1 MMQDLD
7 PLHLRDRLRETLAR
21 YITTA
26 VPVSTT
32 RAPGLARAVRKAV
45 ADESFRLT
53 KGPFLESLPDFGKKG
68 SIRELV
74 DSGVLADAWRVL
86 EQTGFERLLDRP
98 LHRHQE
104 RAIRM
109 LTRNRNIIV
118 ATGTGSG
125 KTECFL
131 LPIVDHLL
139 RDSNLAESGVR
150 AVIIYPLN
158 ALANDQLYF
167 RLAPLLL
174 RQLKDPGI
182 TFGRF
187 TGQVRASADRRTE
200 EERLLDNDALRQA
213 LGLAPSVSRLPR
225 SWLLSRSEMLET
237 PPHILITN
245 YAMLEH
251 LLLLPRNAP
260 LFHNAPLRF
269 LVLDE
274 IHTYAGAQAIE
285 VAFLLR
291 KLKVHLGLEAG
302 SLQVIGTSASLNV
315 ENSRELAR
323 FASDLFGEEFDASID
338 LISGAREIH
347 SDLRTETGSDPVSLG
362 AEGWI
367 AVGEVVSA
375 LQSAEVPTVEDW
387 NTYCEVCEI
396 DDILRL
402 DHPDIKRA
410 LGRRLA
416 TISEVRSVAREL
428 TGGLR
433 AFEDLARKVFP
444 NADPG
449 DRNRALRSLIT
460 TAVFAR
466 PDNAEFPILPARY
479 HLAVTGIEGGVVRLH
494 AEAEEGWSDFRPK
507 KSHNDRRGVPYF
519 SLLPCRNCGE
529 PYLEGWD
536 GNGTISGKPVPGAER
551 AVFRIATLANA
562 AAIELGAGEEEVLNE
577 AEEYQYIDPETGIT
591 GSAKALGR
599 VRIIRCELQEDR
611 KEKRHYLRACVVCG
625 NRAARFPE
633 PISPMHPGNDAL
645 AAVATQVLF
654 EALPG
659 QDAGSRP
666 KPLAGRKLLAF
677 SDNRQD
683 AAFFAP
689 FFQRTS
695 LDLTL
700 RRCIAQAVRE
710 DADQAGAPLRRVRDR
725 VWRLMGAN
733 GRAAYRAHHGDPG
746 DTDAKETLFAQ
757 IVAEF
762 FTPGLVRVSLEG
774 LGIASVEYDR
784 RGLDGLVEEIRTVG
798 ADLSD
803 GEARA
808 FAELTLDRIRKERA
822 ISDPRGRLDLSDAA
836 IWGPFK
842 NQPGRCM
849 VLSRNSPRQ
858 SRFTL
863 GLLPRGT
870 ATNRSTWILETR
882 LNFSRDQAFQV
893 LERFWHRAK
902 RERLLGRVGAGYGM
916 NLDKL
921 RIADGTRCPVH
932 ECDTCGTRTFRSARS
947 VCPSW
952 KCDGNLS
959 RQSVED
965 RQALAKQNHYA
976 HLYLQ
981 KADAL
986 RSGRNAI
993 AREHSAVIGG
1003 QLRETIEEDFRTGRV
1018 NLLSCTTTLELGV
1031 DLGDL
1036 EAIVCKNVPP
1046 GVVNYQQRTGRAG
1059 RRAQAAPVALTMA
1072 RNSNYDQACFGRF
1085 RGYLS
1090 DQPVVPYLALDNADF
1105 FRRHQVSMILGR
1117 FFRKRIVKT
1126 GKGAPQLKD
1135 LLGESL
1141 TEGDVRAF
1149 MNTFLAWSE
1158 SDEGVAA
1165 RDQAHHLV
1173 STLPEEFHHIGLEG
1187 DELAEHTHDMLARF
1201 VHDIALRWQLLQDR
1215 RMEAR
1220 DDDRDYVAAIMQRQ
1234 QRNLLHQFLV
1244 NALSRSAVIPTYSFP
1259 VHTCRLEI
1267 IRGRGQYPT
1276 PFGNLDADLQLDRSA
1291 SLAISEYAPEAE
1303 IVAGG
1308 RIWTSSGIVRYPKA
1322 FMPIQGYRVCNSCG
1336 HVDITADLRDLEASC
1351 SQCSSPWTGS
1361 RREGRFIEPKGFLT
1375 SLKDRRG
1382 RDPGSTRLRQRHADE
1397 ARLVTRAPVHRY
1409 EDTDLAG
1416 VRTFHAPAFPADGNR
1431 DVRGQMLVVNRGP
1444 HGGGYLRCR
1453 RCEYSVPASQDARYG
1468 KVVQERHLSPRTGEK
1483 CPVIKL
1489 QWPVDLG
1496 HVFETD
1502 VRALAFARPIPSFD
1516 GDAAQIPRDESFVRT
1531 LAEAIRLASV
1541 RLLQIDSRDLAATF
1555 QKDRHSPVTILY
1567 DSVPGGAGYSRRL
1580 GSGGALSTKNIVREA
1595 IDVLNCRA
1603 GCASSCVRCLN
1614 DYGNQAHW
1622 EQFDRHAVLPWLE
1635 ALASSTRTREG
1646 IAPEGAVRWAA
1657 PSDSGLAKRLLG
1669 SRKIEIFVPRI
1680 AGGKDHGRQLETAR
1694 FIRNQLEA
1702 SPDRKI
1708 RVYSEHAI
1716 RDSVVE
1722 ASGKELN
1729 ALTLLAEIERAGRL
1743 EFLHSGPIDHRSGFP
1758 RVATDTAASGQCFY
1772 SEAGDRPFLDGLLPG
1787 DSAFVEGAIS
1797 TKTRARIE
1805 QIIQGSR
1812 RESGALGQLLLDT
1825 KRFDY
1830 RGGQARDLGELFAP
1844 LRNVEEADITILDP
1858 YLLSQEHNRASA
1870 VDLLD
1875 CLNSLCG
1882 GLRSAKLIW
1891 KKQDASWHPGGGSND
1906 AIRRFKTKLKGRN
1919 LGFVRIRYAPRRKG
1933 EGGHFHD
1940 RRVIAEVTKGGERMR
1955 FLWDLS
1961 SGVDNLMDD
1970 SREASVFLSRTE

>member
-1 MMQDLD
+1 MTQDLD
-7 PLHLRDRLRETLAR
+7 PLRLRDRLRETLAR

-26 VPVSTT
+26 VPISAT
-32 RAPGLARAVRKAV
+32 RAPGLARAVRKAL
-45 ADESFRLT
+45 ADKSIQLT

-74 DSGVLADAWRVL
+74 DSGVLTDEWRVL
-86 EQTGFERLLDRP
+86 QETGFERLLDRP

-104 RAIRM
+104 RAIRQAA
-109 LTRNRNIIV
+109 RNRNFIV

-139 RDSNLAESGVR
+139 RDADLGEPGVR

-200 EERLLDNDALRQA
+200 ESRLLDNDALRDA
-213 LGLAPSVSRLPR
+213 MGLAPSVSRLPR

-251 LLLLPRNAP
+251 MLLLPRNAP
-260 LFHNAPLRF
+260 LFENARLRF

-291 KLKVHLGLEAG
+291 KLKVQLGLEAG
-302 SLQVIGTSASLNV
+302 SLQVVGTSASLNV
-315 ENSRELAR
+315 DDSRELAR
-323 FASDLFGEEFDASID
+323 FASDLFGEEFDASTD
-338 LISGAREIH
+338 LISGVRKTH
-347 SDLRTETGSDPVSLG
+347 PDLQTGSAQSSLG
-362 AEGWI
+362 AEGWK
-367 AVGEVVSA
+367 AVGEVLSA
-375 LQSAEVPTVEDW
+375 VQAEEDPTVEDW

-396 DDILRL
+396 ELLLLRL
-402 DHPDIKRA
+402 DHPHLKRA
-410 LGRRLA
+410 LTRRLA

-428 TGGLR
+428 KEGLR
-433 AFEDLARKVFP
+433 AFEDLAMKIFP
-444 NADPG
+444 DADREV
-449 DRNRALRSLIT
+449 RNLALRSLIR

-466 PDNAEFPILPARY
+466 PDNSEFPILPARY
-479 HLAVTGIEGGVVRLH
+479 HLAVTGIQGGVVRLH

-507 KSHNDRRGVPYF
+507 KSHNDQNGAPYF

-529 PYLEGWD
+529 PYLEGWY
-536 GNGTISGKPVPGAER
+536 GNGIISGKPVPGAER
-551 AVFRIATLANA
+551 IVFRIAVLAKA
-562 AAIELGAGEEEVLNE
+562 AAIEMGAGEEEVLNE
-577 AEEYQYIDPETGIT
+577 TEEYEYIDPETGIT
-591 GSAKALGR
+591 GSAEAPGR
-599 VRIIRCELQEDR
+599 VRVIRCELQEDR
-611 KEKRHYLRACVVCG
+611 EEKRHYLRACVVCG

-654 EALPG
+654 EALPS
-659 QDAGSRP
+659 QDDHRGP

-689 FFQRTS
+689 FFERTS

-700 RRCIAQAVRE
+700 RACIAQAVRE
-710 DADQAGAPLRRVRDR
+710 DADPIGTPLRQVRDR

-733 GRAAYRAHHGDPG
+733 GWVAYKAHHGAG
-746 DTDAKETLFAQ
+746 DLNDAEAKVTLFAQ

-784 RGLDGLVEEIRTVG
+784 RSLDGLVEDIRSVG
-798 ADLSD
+798 TDLSHE
-803 GEARA
+803 EARA
-808 FAELTLDRIRKERA
+808 FAELTLDRIRNERA
-822 ISDPRGRLDLSDAA
+822 IADPQGRLDLSDDA

-849 VLSRNSPRQ
+849 VLSRTSPRQ

-863 GLLPRGT
+863 GLLPAGS
-870 ATNRSTWILETR
+870 ATNRSTWILESR
-882 LNFSRDQAFQV
+882 LNLSRDQAFQV
-893 LERFWHRAK
+893 LERFWHRAR
-902 RERLLGRVGAGYGM
+902 RERLLLRVGTGYGL

-921 RIADGTRCPVH
+921 WIADGSRCPVY
-932 ECDTCGTRTFRSARS
+932 ECGTCGTRTFRSARS

-959 RQSVED
+959 RKSVRD
-965 RQALAKQNHYA
+965 RQALTEQNHYA
-976 HLYLQ
+976 HLYLRE
-981 KADAL
+981 ADGL
-986 RSGRNAI
+986 GRGRNAV
-993 AREHSAVIGG
+993 AKEHSAAIGG

-1059 RRAQAAPVALTMA
+1059 RRAQAAPVALTIA

-1085 RGYLS
+1085 DGYLS
-1090 DQPVVPYLALDNADF
+1090 DLPAVPYIALDNADF
-1105 FRRHQVSMILGR
+1105 FRRHQVSMVLAR
-1117 FFRKRIVKT
+1117 FFRKHVVKT
-1126 GKGAPQLKD
+1126 SMGAPQLKD

-1141 TEGDVRAF
+1141 TEADVRTF
-1149 MNTFLAWSE
+1149 MDTFLGWSE
-1158 SDEGVAA
+1158 SDEGVEA
-1165 RDQAHHLV
+1165 RDQAHRLV
-1173 STLPEEFHHIGLEG
+1173 STLPEEFQPIGLQG
-1187 DELAEHTHDMLARF
+1187 DELAAHTRDVLARF
-1201 VHDIALRWQLLQDR
+1201 VHDIASRWQLLQKR

-1220 DDDRDYVAAIMQRQ
+1220 AADRDYVAAIMQRQ
-1234 QRNLLHQFLV
+1234 QNNLLHQFLV

-1267 IRGRGQYPT
+1267 IRGRGQNPT
-1276 PFGNLDADLQLDRSA
+1276 PFGDLDAALQLDRSA
-1291 SLAISEYAPEAE
+1291 TLAISEYAPEAE
-1303 IVAGG
+1303 VVAGG
-1308 RIWTSSGIVRYPKA
+1308 RIWTSRGIVRYPKD
-1322 FMPIQGYRVCNSCG
+1322 FMPIRGYRVCSSCG
-1336 HVDITADLRDLEASC
+1336 HVVITDDLRDLEGGC
-1351 SQCSSPWTGS
+1351 SQCCSPWTGS

-1375 SLKDRRG
+1375 SVRDRKG
-1382 RDPGSTRLRQRHADE
+1382 KDPGSTRLRQRYADE

-1416 VRTFHAPAFPADGNR
+1416 VRTFYAPAFPADGNQ
-1431 DVRGQMLVVNRGP
+1431 DLRGQLLMVNRGP

-1453 RCEYSVPASQDARYG
+1453 RCEYSVPAAQDARYG
-1468 KVVQERHLSPRTGEK
+1468 KVVQERHDNPRTGDK
-1483 CPVIKL
+1483 CPVAEL

-1496 HVFETD
+1496 HIFETD

-1516 GDAAQIPRDESFVRT
+1516 GDDPEAPREESFLRT
-1531 LAEAIRLASV
+1531 LAEALRLAAV
-1541 RLLQIDSRDLAATF
+1541 RLLQVDSRDLAATF
-1555 QKDRHSPVTILY
+1555 QQDRHRPVAILY

-1580 GSGGALSTKNIVREA
+1580 GSGGALSTRNLVRKA
-1595 IDVLNCRA
+1595 VDVLSCRA

-1622 EQFDRHAVLPWLE
+1622 EKFDRHIVLSWLE
-1635 ALASSTRTREG
+1635 ALTSSTRTGEG

-1657 PSDSGLAKRLLG
+1657 PSHSGLAERLRG

-1680 AGGKDHGRQLETAR
+1680 AGGEDHDRHLETAR

-1702 SPDRKI
+1702 SPDREI
-1708 RVYSEHAI
+1708 RIYTEHVI

-1722 ASGKELN
+1722 ANGKELK
-1729 ALTLLAEIERAGRL
+1729 ALILLAEIEREGRL
-1743 EFLHSGPIDHRSGFP
+1743 EFLLSGPIDHRSGFP
-1758 RVATDTAASGQCFY
+1758 RLATDTAANGQCFY
-1772 SEAGDRPFLDGLLPG
+1772 SEDWDCPLFDGLLPG
-1787 DSAFVEGAIS
+1787 DSAFVEGTIS
-1797 TKTRARIE
+1797 NSTRARIE
-1805 QIIQGSR
+1805 RVKQASR
-1812 RESGALGQLLLDT
+1812 REPDALGQFLLDT
-1825 KRFDY
+1825 KAFDY
-1830 RGGQARDLGELFAP
+1830 RAGQARDLEELFAP
-1844 LRNVEEADITILDP
+1844 LKNVEATITIRDP
-1858 YLLSQEHNRASA
+1858 WLLSGEHNLESA
-1870 VDLLD
+1870 AELLD
-1875 CLNSLCG
+1875 YLNSLCG
-1882 GLRSAKLIW
+1882 GIQSATLIW
-1891 KKQDASWHPGGGSND
+1891 KRGASPGD
-1906 AIRRFKTKLKGRN
+1906 VIRRLKTKLKSRK
-1919 LGFVRIRYAPRRKG
+1919 LDSVRIKHPPRRKG

-1940 RRVIAEVTKGGERMR
+1940 RRVIAEVIRSGERKQ
-1955 FLWDLS
+1955 FQWDLS
-1961 SGVDNLMDD
+1961 SGVDNLMDQ
-1970 SREASVFLSRTE
+1970 SSEASVFLRIK